1 MEKVLFLMIPVL
13 WGALVLGLG
22 TMAWVT
28 REWVLKREEKNTC
41 RVVPKGEGTEKSE
54 EAFY

>member
-22 TMAWVT
+22 TMAWVI

-41 RVVPKGEGTEKSE
+41 RVVPKGEGTKKSE

>member
-1 MEKVLFLMIPVL
+1 MEKVLFLMIPVI

-22 TMAWVT
+22 AMAWAT
-28 REWVLKREEKNTC
+28 REWFLEREGKNTC
-41 RVVPKGEGTEKSE
+41 RVVLKGEGTEKTE